1 MGFRSI
7 QNPLGRT
14 KDTVSLTVSFPVKR
28 MVEESLTGGRYRG
41 APCQPVDSVEARI
54 LESSS
59 STETD
64 RMLRFVFDAAWTTV
78 SSPKKKSRSSS
89 RRARPAPGSQQWLA
103 DTAFSSTS
111 PFLWILWGSTL
122 SGVEPWGLFFLILLI
137 LLTLIAPVLFIYRG
151 GQCSGDMARLT
162 PSYDRPKGH

>member
-28 MVEESLTGGRYRG
+28 MVEESLTGGGYRG

-89 RRARPAPGSQQWLA
+89 EKSAASARFSAVARRYSVFLYL
-103 DTAFSSTS
+103 
-111 PFLWILWGSTL
+111 PFLWILRGSTL
-122 SGVEPWGLFFLILLI
+122 GAWNLGGLFFLILLI

-151 GQCSGDMARLT
+151 GQYSGDMARLT